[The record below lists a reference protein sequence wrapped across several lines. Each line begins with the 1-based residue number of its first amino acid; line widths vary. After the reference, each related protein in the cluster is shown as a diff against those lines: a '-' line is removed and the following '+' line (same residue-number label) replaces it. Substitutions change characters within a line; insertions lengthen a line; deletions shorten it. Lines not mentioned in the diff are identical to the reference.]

1 MSSDIL
7 TLREA
12 YDVFARTRAPAF
24 DLLASDV
31 VWAIRDGNPA
41 EVFHGLEG
49 VSSFAG
55 NLRGLF
61 DVFELE
67 LEQIEDL
74 GEGRFLVVVRQR
86 TKSTMGGVETDDRQF
101 HVCELRDGKITRLDV
116 HFSRDSALAG
126 ISAQP

>member
-12 YDVFARTRAPAF
+12 YDVFARTRTPAF

-31 VWAIRDGNPA
+31 VWAIRDGNSA
-41 EVFHGLEG
+41 EVFRGLEG

-61 DVFELE
+61 DVFELV

-86 TKSTMGGVETDDRQF
+86 TKAMMGGVETDDRQF

-126 ISAQP
+126 IAPRP